1 MGGHEVPNLNI
12 YLDMGALAERDLL
25 VVVALALKDL
35 VLEAPDHFLVEVGPL
50 MDPAWLLNSYQASV
64 GLG

>member
-1 MGGHEVPNLNI
+1 
-12 YLDMGALAERDLL
+12 MGALAERDLL
-25 VVVALALKDL
+25 VVALALKDL

-50 MDPAWLLNSYQASV
+50 MDPAWLLNSHQASV